1 MLNEKQIST
10 LKDKF
15 PEPEK
20 LVQAV
25 NVGSHN
31 EAIKQANAVVNAKS
45 YRGTIAPPMSQDE
58 LLALL
63 LTQVDEEIVL
73 VDTNYEWTTIKEW
86 AIKHPK
92 TNPREAGWE
101 MEGDQLYRERP
112 KRTVGQR

>member
-1 MLNEKQIST
+1 MLDEKQILT

-20 LVQAV
+20 LVHAV

-31 EAIKQANAVVNAKS
+31 EAIKQANSVVNAKS
-45 YRGTIAPPMSQDE
+45 YQGTSPTPMSQDE

-73 VDTNYEWTTIKEW
+73 VDNNYEWTTIKDW
-86 AIKHPK
+86 AIRFPK
-92 TNPREAGWE
+92 VNPLEAGWE
-101 MEGDQLYRERP
+101 LEGDQLYRP
-112 KRTVGQR
+112 KLARSGVR